1 MTTGNVRA
9 MLHLLQQL
17 ALVRSLRV
25 LSEVLRDSGRAELP
39 AWDTVTL
46 SRRNQSCHQDI
57 ELLRP
62 SLNLEEWRQVRV
74 FRAVFLCELLA
85 TGPARLGDCRG
96 SAMLPG
102 TSVSQ
107 LHESLSHELE
117 KLELKI
123 LEKDMTPEELVCY
136 RHHASLVD

>member
-1 MTTGNVRA
+1 MTTRNVRA

-17 ALVRSLRV
+17 ALVRSLRA
-25 LSEVLRDSGRAELP
+25 LREALRGSGRAEVP
-39 AWDTVTL
+39 GWETQTL
-46 SRRNQSCHQDI
+46 SRRNQSCHEDI
-57 ELLRP
+57 ESLRR
-62 SLNLEEWRQVRV
+62 SLSLDEWRQVRV
-74 FRAVFLCELLA
+74 FRAVYLCELLA

-96 SAMLPG
+96 SALLPG